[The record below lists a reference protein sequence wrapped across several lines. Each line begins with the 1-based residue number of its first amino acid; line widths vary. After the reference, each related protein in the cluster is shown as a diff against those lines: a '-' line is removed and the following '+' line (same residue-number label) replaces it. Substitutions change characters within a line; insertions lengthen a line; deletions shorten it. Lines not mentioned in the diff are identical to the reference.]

1 MVTLTHDA
9 GVDTSFES
17 AVIKSL
23 GKPLRNWQREALEA
37 WQSNKQIGVIEAV
50 TGSGKSLVGILAAAK
65 ALDAG
70 MAVVI
75 VVPKKVL
82 QEQWIKEL
90 KKYFPKYG
98 LVGGLGGEY
107 GNVWDWRST
116 KPQAGKIVV
125 TVVNTFAANEDLHP
139 RSDVPTLI
147 IADEVHNYSGEKF
160 RKVLNNGFVWRLGLT
175 ATLEPQDGRYF
186 VFTRYF
192 GSEPIYSYGYRQ
204 ALADKCVSA
213 YSVLL
218 IRVDMD
224 ADKMAKYQQWSHYA
238 KHYRE
243 RIISL
248 SGISFSHDKVHRELS
263 ELKEKGMLKS
273 DIKSW
278 EEAMNAIDEILIETQ
293 SKTLAVKQVCSLIAV
308 RGNTIAFSDSVR
320 LANDTQDILSESGI
334 SSGIIKAGVNNYQRQ
349 LFFSQLK
356 SKRIKA
362 LISPRA
368 LDEGINLEHLS
379 VGLFVGV
386 RRQRLQLIQR
396 LGRVLRYEDNKE
408 KPLIVIPVN
417 RNTWEDPCLEGNGRL
432 QHSALN
438 LIVQH
443 ADEVHIADV
452 ANSNLIQEIL
462 LEYSSNLLPLDLKS
476 SDRLVA

>member
-1 MVTLTHDA
+1 MAITHDA
-9 GVDTSFES
+9 GVDTSFEGT
-17 AVIKSL
+17 VIKSL
-23 GKPLRNWQREALEA
+23 GKPLRNWQSEALEA
-37 WQSNKQIGVIEAV
+37 WESNKQIGVIEAV

-65 ALDAG
+65 ALDQG
-70 MAVVI
+70 MAVVV

-90 KKYFPKYG
+90 KRFFPKYG

-139 RSDVPTLI
+139 KSDVPTLI

-160 RKVLNNGFVWRLGLT
+160 RRVLNNNFVWRLGLT

-224 ADKMAKYQQWSHYA
+224 ADRMAKYQQWSHYA

-243 RIISL
+243 RIISS

-263 ELKEKGMLKS
+263 ELREKGMLKS
-273 DIKSW
+273 EIKSW

-293 SKTLAVKQVCSLIAV
+293 SKTLAVKQVCSLIAA

-320 LANDTQDILSESGI
+320 LANETQNILSESGI

-356 SKRIKA
+356 SKSIKA

-386 RRQRLQLIQR
+386 RRQRLQLTQR
-396 LGRVLRYEDNKE
+396 LGRVLRYEEDKE

-417 RNTWEDPCLEGNGRL
+417 RGTWEDPCLEGNGRL

-462 LEYSSNLLPLDLKS
+462 LEYSSKLLPLDFNS
-476 SDRLVA
+476 SNRLVA

>member
-1 MVTLTHDA
+1 
-9 GVDTSFES
+9 
-17 AVIKSL
+17 
-23 GKPLRNWQREALEA
+23 
-37 WQSNKQIGVIEAV
+37 
-50 TGSGKSLVGILAAAK
+50 
-65 ALDAG
+65 
-70 MAVVI
+70 
-75 VVPKKVL
+75 
-82 QEQWIKEL
+82 
-90 KKYFPKYG
+90 
-98 LVGGLGGEY
+98 
-107 GNVWDWRST
+107 
-116 KPQAGKIVV
+116 
-125 TVVNTFAANEDLHP
+125 
-139 RSDVPTLI
+139 
-147 IADEVHNYSGEKF
+147 
-160 RKVLNNGFVWRLGLT
+160 
-175 ATLEPQDGRYF
+175 
-186 VFTRYF
+186 
-192 GSEPIYSYGYRQ
+192 
-204 ALADKCVSA
+204 
-213 YSVLL
+213 
-218 IRVDMD
+218 MD

-238 KHYRE
+238 KYYRE

-263 ELKEKGMLKS
+263 ELKEKGILKS

-293 SKTLAVKQVCSLIAV
+293 SKTLAVKQICSLIAA
-308 RGNTIAFSDSVR
+308 RGNTIVFSDSVR
-320 LANDTQDILSESGI
+320 LANETQDILSECGV

-368 LDEGINLEHLS
+368 LDEGINLEQLS

-396 LGRVLRYEDNKE
+396 LGRVLRYEEDKE

-417 RNTWEDPCLEGNGRL
+417 RNTWEDPNLEGNGRL

-452 ANSNLIQEIL
+452 SNINLIQEIL

-476 SDRLVA
+476 SNRLVA

>member
-1 MVTLTHDA
+1 M
-9 GVDTSFES
+9 
-17 AVIKSL
+17 
-23 GKPLRNWQREALEA
+23 
-37 WQSNKQIGVIEAV
+37 
-50 TGSGKSLVGILAAAK
+50 
-65 ALDAG
+65 
-70 MAVVI
+70 
-75 VVPKKVL
+75 
-82 QEQWIKEL
+82 
-90 KKYFPKYG
+90 
-98 LVGGLGGEY
+98 
-107 GNVWDWRST
+107 
-116 KPQAGKIVV
+116 
-125 TVVNTFAANEDLHP
+125 
-139 RSDVPTLI
+139 
-147 IADEVHNYSGEKF
+147 
-160 RKVLNNGFVWRLGLT
+160 
-175 ATLEPQDGRYF
+175 
-186 VFTRYF
+186 
-192 GSEPIYSYGYRQ
+192 
-204 ALADKCVSA
+204 SA

-224 ADKMAKYQQWSHYA
+224 ADKMVKYQQWSHYA

-263 ELKEKGMLKS
+263 ELKEQGILKS

-293 SKTLAVKQVCSLIAV
+293 SETLAVKQVCSLIAV

-334 SSGIIKAGVNNYQRQ
+334 NSGIIKAGVNNYQRQ

-356 SKRIKA
+356 AKHIKA

-396 LGRVLRYEDNKE
+396 LGRVLRYEEDKE
-408 KPLIVIPVN
+408 KPLIIIPVN
-417 RNTWEDPCLEGNGRL
+417 RNTWEDPYLEGNERL

-443 ADEVHIADV
+443 ADDVHVADV
-452 ANSNLIQEIL
+452 ANSSQIQRIL
-462 LEYSSNLLPLDLKS
+462 SEYSLPLLPFDHNS
-476 SDRLVA
+476 TNRLVA

>member
-1 MVTLTHDA
+1 VTITHDA
-9 GVDTSFES
+9 GADTSFEG
-17 AVIKSL
+17 AVVKSL
-23 GKPLRNWQREALEA
+23 GKPLRTWQSEALEA
-37 WQSNKQIGVIEAV
+37 WQANKQIGVIEAV

-65 ALDAG
+65 ALDQG
-70 MAVVI
+70 MAVVV

-90 KKYFPKYG
+90 KKFFPKYG

-107 GNVWDWRST
+107 GNVSDWRST

-139 RSDVPTLI
+139 KSDVPTLI

-160 RKVLNNGFVWRLGLT
+160 RKVLNNNFVWRLGLT

-192 GSEPIYSYGYRQ
+192 GPEPIYSYGYRQ

-224 ADKMAKYQQWSHYA
+224 ADKLAKYQQWSYYA

-263 ELKEKGMLKS
+263 ELKDKDFLKS
-273 DIKSW
+273 EIKSW
-278 EEAMNAIDEILIETQ
+278 EEAMNAIDEILIETK
-293 SKTLAVKQVCSLIAV
+293 SKTLAVKQVCSLIAA

-320 LANDTQDILSESGI
+320 LASDTQDILSESGI

-396 LGRVLRYEDNKE
+396 LGRVLRYEEDKE
-408 KPLIVIPVN
+408 KPLIIIPVN
-417 RNTWEDPCLEGNGRL
+417 RNTWEDPCLEGNERL

-452 ANSNLIQEIL
+452 ANSKVIQEIL
-462 LEYSSNLLPLDLKS
+462 LEYSSKLLPFDFNPS
-476 SDRLVA
+476 NRLVA

>member
-1 MVTLTHDA
+1 VTITHDA
-9 GVDTSFES
+9 GADTSFEG
-17 AVIKSL
+17 AVVKSL
-23 GKPLRNWQREALEA
+23 GKPLRTWQSEALEA
-37 WQSNKQIGVIEAV
+37 WQANKQIGVIEAV

-65 ALDAG
+65 ALDQG
-70 MAVVI
+70 MAVVV

-90 KKYFPKYG
+90 KKFFPKYG

-107 GNVWDWRST
+107 GNVSDWRST

-139 RSDVPTLI
+139 KSDVPTLI

-160 RKVLNNGFVWRLGLT
+160 RKVLNNNFVWRLGLT

-192 GSEPIYSYGYRQ
+192 GPEPIYSYGYRQ

-224 ADKMAKYQQWSHYA
+224 ADKLAKYQQWSYYA

-263 ELKEKGMLKS
+263 ELKDKDFLKS
-273 DIKSW
+273 EIKSW
-278 EEAMNAIDEILIETQ
+278 EEAMNAIDEILIETK
-293 SKTLAVKQVCSLIAV
+293 SKTLAVKQVCSLIAA

-320 LANDTQDILSESGI
+320 LASDTQDILSESGI

-396 LGRVLRYEDNKE
+396 LGRVLRYEEDKE
-408 KPLIVIPVN
+408 KPLIIIPVN
-417 RNTWEDPCLEGNGRL
+417 RNTWEDPCLEGNERL

-443 ADEVHIADV
+443 ADDVHIADV
-452 ANSNLIQEIL
+452 ANSKVIQEIL
-462 LEYSSNLLPLDLKS
+462 LEYSSKLLPFDFNPS
-476 SDRLVA
+476 NRLVA

>member
-1 MVTLTHDA
+1 
-9 GVDTSFES
+9 
-17 AVIKSL
+17 
-23 GKPLRNWQREALEA
+23 
-37 WQSNKQIGVIEAV
+37 
-50 TGSGKSLVGILAAAK
+50 
-65 ALDAG
+65 
-70 MAVVI
+70 
-75 VVPKKVL
+75 
-82 QEQWIKEL
+82 
-90 KKYFPKYG
+90 
-98 LVGGLGGEY
+98 
-107 GNVWDWRST
+107 
-116 KPQAGKIVV
+116 
-125 TVVNTFAANEDLHP
+125 
-139 RSDVPTLI
+139 
-147 IADEVHNYSGEKF
+147 
-160 RKVLNNGFVWRLGLT
+160 
-175 ATLEPQDGRYF
+175 
-186 VFTRYF
+186 
-192 GSEPIYSYGYRQ
+192 
-204 ALADKCVSA
+204 VSA

-224 ADKMAKYQQWSHYA
+224 ADKLAKYQQWSYYA

-263 ELKEKGMLKS
+263 ELKDKDFLKS
-273 DIKSW
+273 EIKSW
-278 EEAMNAIDEILIETQ
+278 EEAMNAIDEILIETK
-293 SKTLAVKQVCSLIAV
+293 SKTLAVKQVCSLIAA

-320 LANDTQDILSESGI
+320 LASDTQDILSESGI

-396 LGRVLRYEDNKE
+396 LGRVLRYEEDKE
-408 KPLIVIPVN
+408 KPLIIIPVN
-417 RNTWEDPCLEGNGRL
+417 RNTWEDPCLEGNERL

-452 ANSNLIQEIL
+452 ANSKVIQEIL
-462 LEYSSNLLPLDLKS
+462 LEYSSKLLPFDFNPS
-476 SDRLVA
+476 NRLVA

>member
-1 MVTLTHDA
+1 MVITHDA
-9 GVDTSFES
+9 GVDISFEGT
-17 AVIKSL
+17 VIKSL
-23 GKPLRNWQREALEA
+23 GKPLRNWQSEALEA
-37 WQSNKQIGVIEAV
+37 WESNKQIGVIEAV

-65 ALDAG
+65 ALDQG
-70 MAVVI
+70 MAVVV

-90 KKYFPKYG
+90 KRFFPKYG

-139 RSDVPTLI
+139 KSDVPTLI

-160 RKVLNNGFVWRLGLT
+160 RKVLNNNFVWRLGLT

-224 ADKMAKYQQWSHYA
+224 ADRMAKYQQWSHYA

-243 RIISL
+243 RIISS

-263 ELKEKGMLKS
+263 ELREKGMLKS
-273 DIKSW
+273 EIKSW

-293 SKTLAVKQVCSLIAV
+293 SKTLAVKQVCSLIAA

-320 LANDTQDILSESGI
+320 LANETQNILSESGI

-386 RRQRLQLIQR
+386 RRQRLQLTQR
-396 LGRVLRYEDNKE
+396 LGRVLRYEEDKE

-417 RNTWEDPCLEGNGRL
+417 RGTWEDPCLEGNGRL

-462 LEYSSNLLPLDLKS
+462 LQYSSKLLPLDFNS
-476 SDRLVA
+476 SSRLVA

>member
-1 MVTLTHDA
+1 MTITHDA
-9 GVDTSFES
+9 GADTSFEG
-17 AVIKSL
+17 AVVKSL
-23 GKPLRNWQREALEA
+23 GKPLRTWQSEALEA
-37 WQSNKQIGVIEAV
+37 WQANKQIGVIEAV

-65 ALDAG
+65 ALDQG
-70 MAVVI
+70 MAVVV

-90 KKYFPKYG
+90 KKFFPKYG

-107 GNVWDWRST
+107 GNVSDWRST

-139 RSDVPTLI
+139 KSDVPTLI

-160 RKVLNNGFVWRLGLT
+160 RKVLNNNFVWRLGLT

-192 GSEPIYSYGYRQ
+192 GPEPIYSYGYRQ

-224 ADKMAKYQQWSHYA
+224 ADKLAKYQQWSYYA

-263 ELKEKGMLKS
+263 ELKDKDFLKS
-273 DIKSW
+273 EIKSW
-278 EEAMNAIDEILIETQ
+278 EEAMNAIDEILIETK
-293 SKTLAVKQVCSLIAV
+293 SKTLAVKQVCSLIAA

-320 LANDTQDILSESGI
+320 LASDTQDILSESGI

-396 LGRVLRYEDNKE
+396 LGRVLRYEEDKE
-408 KPLIVIPVN
+408 KPLIIIPVN
-417 RNTWEDPCLEGNGRL
+417 RNTWEDPCLEGNERL

-443 ADEVHIADV
+443 ADDVHIADV
-452 ANSNLIQEIL
+452 ANSKVIQEIL
-462 LEYSSNLLPLDLKS
+462 LEYSSKLLPFDFNPS
-476 SDRLVA
+476 NRLVA

>member
-1 MVTLTHDA
+1 MTITHDA
-9 GVDTSFES
+9 GADTSFEG
-17 AVIKSL
+17 AVVKSL
-23 GKPLRNWQREALEA
+23 GKPLRTWQSEALEA
-37 WQSNKQIGVIEAV
+37 WQANKQIGVIEAV

-65 ALDAG
+65 ALDQG
-70 MAVVI
+70 MAVVV

-90 KKYFPKYG
+90 KKFFPKYG

-107 GNVWDWRST
+107 GNVSDWRST

-125 TVVNTFAANEDLHP
+125 TVVNTFAANEDLNP
-139 RSDVPTLI
+139 KSDVPTLI

-160 RKVLNNGFVWRLGLT
+160 RKVLNNNFVWRLGLT

-192 GSEPIYSYGYRQ
+192 GPEPIYSYGYRQ

-224 ADKMAKYQQWSHYA
+224 ADKLAKYQQWSYYA

-263 ELKEKGMLKS
+263 ELKDKDFLKS
-273 DIKSW
+273 EIKSW
-278 EEAMNAIDEILIETQ
+278 EEAMNAIDEILIETK
-293 SKTLAVKQVCSLIAV
+293 SKTLAVKQVCSLIAA

-320 LANDTQDILSESGI
+320 LASDTQDILSESGI

-396 LGRVLRYEDNKE
+396 LGRVLRYEEDKE
-408 KPLIVIPVN
+408 KPLIIIPVN
-417 RNTWEDPCLEGNGRL
+417 RNTWEDPCLEGNERL

-443 ADEVHIADV
+443 ADDVHIADV
-452 ANSNLIQEIL
+452 ANSKVIQEIL
-462 LEYSSNLLPLDLKS
+462 LEYSSKLLPFDFNPS
-476 SDRLVA
+476 NRLVA

>member
-1 MVTLTHDA
+1 MTITHDA
-9 GVDTSFES
+9 GADTSFEGT
-17 AVIKSL
+17 VIKSL
-23 GKPLRNWQREALEA
+23 GKPLRNWQSEALEA
-37 WQSNKQIGVIEAV
+37 WQANKQIGVIEAV

-65 ALDAG
+65 ALDQG
-70 MAVVI
+70 MAVVM

-90 KKYFPKYG
+90 KKFFPKYG

-139 RSDVPTLI
+139 KSDVPTLI

-160 RKVLNNGFVWRLGLT
+160 RKVLNNNFVWRLGLT

-192 GSEPIYSYGYRQ
+192 GPEPIYSYGYRQ

-224 ADKMAKYQQWSHYA
+224 ADKLAKYQQWSYYA

-263 ELKEKGMLKS
+263 ELKDKDFLKS
-273 DIKSW
+273 EIKSW
-278 EEAMNAIDEILIETQ
+278 EEAMNAIDEILIETK
-293 SKTLAVKQVCSLIAV
+293 SKTLAVKQVCSLIAA

-320 LANDTQDILSESGI
+320 LASDTQDILSESGI

-396 LGRVLRYEDNKE
+396 LGRVLRYEEDKE

-417 RNTWEDPCLEGNGRL
+417 RGTWEDPCLEGNGRL

-443 ADEVHIADV
+443 AEEVHIADV
-452 ANSNLIQEIL
+452 ANSKAIQEIL
-462 LEYSSNLLPLDLKS
+462 LEYSSKLLPLDINS
-476 SDRLVA
+476 SNRLVA

>member
-1 MVTLTHDA
+1 
-9 GVDTSFES
+9 
-17 AVIKSL
+17 
-23 GKPLRNWQREALEA
+23 
-37 WQSNKQIGVIEAV
+37 
-50 TGSGKSLVGILAAAK
+50 
-65 ALDAG
+65 
-70 MAVVI
+70 
-75 VVPKKVL
+75 
-82 QEQWIKEL
+82 
-90 KKYFPKYG
+90 
-98 LVGGLGGEY
+98 
-107 GNVWDWRST
+107 
-116 KPQAGKIVV
+116 
-125 TVVNTFAANEDLHP
+125 
-139 RSDVPTLI
+139 
-147 IADEVHNYSGEKF
+147 
-160 RKVLNNGFVWRLGLT
+160 
-175 ATLEPQDGRYF
+175 
-186 VFTRYF
+186 
-192 GSEPIYSYGYRQ
+192 
-204 ALADKCVSA
+204 VSA

-263 ELKEKGMLKS
+263 ELKEKGILKS

-293 SKTLAVKQVCSLIAV
+293 SKTLAVKQVCSLIAA
-308 RGNTIAFSDSVR
+308 RGNTIAFSDSVQ
-320 LANDTQDILSESGI
+320 LASDTQDILSESGI

-356 SKRIKA
+356 AMRIKA

-396 LGRVLRYEDNKE
+396 LGRVLRYEEDKE
-408 KPLIVIPVN
+408 KPLIIIPVN
-417 RNTWEDPCLEGNGRL
+417 RNTWEDPNLQGNDRL
-432 QHSALN
+432 QLSALN

-443 ADEVHIADV
+443 ADDVHV
-452 ANSNLIQEIL
+452 ANVTNSSLIQRIL
-462 LEYSSNLLPLDLKS
+462 AEYSSNIFPSELKS
-476 SDRLVA
+476 SNRLVA